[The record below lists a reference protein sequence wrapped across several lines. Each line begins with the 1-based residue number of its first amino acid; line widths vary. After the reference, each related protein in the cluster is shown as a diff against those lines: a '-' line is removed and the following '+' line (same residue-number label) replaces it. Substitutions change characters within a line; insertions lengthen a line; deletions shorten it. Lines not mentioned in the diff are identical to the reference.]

1 MSERNEL
8 LREVMQ
14 TTGMTQ
20 SELSRISGVR
30 QPSISQYLSGRVEMS
45 DDMLDRLLSC
55 MGYQL
60 EVIRRPRQS
69 ELGRSPSRS
78 WRLHRQ
84 LSTHLSTETF
94 EQWRPSM
101 LRNLRRLRNSTQ
113 GQPHLQNLD
122 RWEQLIKDEDLM
134 RLRRVMTGLD
144 SDSVQMREVS
154 PMGGLLPQDERSRVL
169 ELTRQ

>member
-1 MSERNEL
+1 MSKRYEP

-60 EVIRRPRQS
+60 EVIRRPMQS
-69 ELGRSPSRS
+69 ELGRSTGQS

-84 LSTHLSTETF
+84 LSTHLNTETF
-94 EQWRPSM
+94 RQWRPSM
-101 LRNLRRLRNSTQ
+101 LRNLRRLRSSTR
-113 GQPHLQNLD
+113 GQPHLRNLD
-122 RWEQLIKDEDLM
+122 RWEQLIEEEDLL

-169 ELTRQ
+169 ELTHQ